1 MNHKAHISL
10 IAGAILSCLGLYLA
24 FRNVPI
30 ASLLDYAAQINYAW
44 AIPAAISL
52 VLAYLVRSIR
62 WQWLLRPT
70 GPLRLSSAYHSIIIS
85 MMTNCLLP
93 GRIGELVRPVV
104 LKKLEAL
111 PYTSSLA
118 TLGVERLLD
127 LATLLVLLLPTLM
140 LLGPPAGNTVTFGS
154 YQLDRHLLTHL
165 GVFSLL
171 TAFILLVFIYA
182 IGSARFRSVLIAL
195 FNHLPSLAKRTG
207 SIRLK
212 AAMQH
217 GVLHLSEALE
227 RGARGVQAL
236 GNIRGFLVAM
246 LTSFIFWSL
255 SALSFYFLS
264 LGSPG
269 IHLSLIE
276 ICGVM
281 VVICFFIALPSV
293 PGFWGLWEA
302 AGVLALSFFGIA
314 GDAAA
319 GYSLFSHAFSIFP
332 VILAGWISCLILGFR
347 WQTLTKRE
355 SF

>member
-1 MNHKAHISL
+1 MNHKVYISL
-10 IAGAILSCLGLYLA
+10 IVGAVFSCLGLYLA
-24 FRNVPI
+24 FRNVPL
-30 ASLLDYAAQINYAW
+30 ASLLEYAAQINYGW
-44 AIPAAISL
+44 IIPAAVSL

-62 WQWLLRPT
+62 WQWLLRPA

-85 MMTNCLLP
+85 MMVNFLLP
-93 GRIGELVRPVV
+93 GRIGELVRPIV
-104 LKKLEAL
+104 LKRLEAL
-111 PYTSSLA
+111 SFTSSLA

-140 LLGPPAGNTVTFGS
+140 LLAPPAGNTVTFGS
-154 YQLDRHLLTHL
+154 YELNRHLLTNL

-171 TAFILLVFIYA
+171 TSFILLIFIYA
-182 IGSARFRSVLIAL
+182 LGSARFRTVVIAWL
-195 FNHLPSLAKRTG
+195 CRLPSLAKWTG
-207 SIRLK
+207 SKRLN

-217 GVLHLSEALE
+217 GVLLLSEILE
-227 RGARGVQAL
+227 RGARGVQA
-236 GNIRGFLVAM
+236 IRNTKGFLVAM
-246 LTSFIFWSL
+246 LTSFIFWSFN
-255 SALSFYFLS
+255 ALSFYFLS

-332 VILAGWISCLILGFR
+332 VILAGWVSCLIIGFR
-347 WQTLTKRE
+347 WQTLTKRDP
-355 SF
+355 F